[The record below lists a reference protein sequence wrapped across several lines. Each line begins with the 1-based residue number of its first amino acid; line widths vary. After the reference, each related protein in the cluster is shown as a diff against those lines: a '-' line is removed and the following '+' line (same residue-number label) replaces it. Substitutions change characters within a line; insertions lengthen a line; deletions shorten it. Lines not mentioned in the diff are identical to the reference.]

1 VILTQ
6 VFKRVMILAD
16 VSKLIDIYALF
27 VRWLTTSLLVC
38 HSKGDWSVTI
48 VSFVLAGGDKIV
60 EF

>member
-1 VILTQ
+1 
-6 VFKRVMILAD
+6 MILAD
-16 VSKLIDIYALF
+16 GSKLIDIHALF
-27 VRWLTTSLLVC
+27 VRWLTTSLVVC